1 MALLFLIVAVIAA
14 VFGFG
19 DVAAGA
25 TDIAKVLFYIF
36 LAICAILLI
45 AGAMTYRAIAGPG
58 DSQRLIEPVHRRQA
72 PHRSLLLR
80 KQPRPMSVPLHFLV
94 WTCTAG

>member
-1 MALLFLIVAVIAA
+1 MMLLRWALVFLIVAVIAA

-19 DVAAGA
+19 NVAEGA
-25 TDIAKVLFYIF
+25 ADIAKVLFYIF

-58 DSQRLIEPVHRRQA
+58 GSQA
-72 PHRSLLLR
+72 
-80 KQPRPMSVPLHFLV
+80 
-94 WTCTAG
+94 

>member
-1 MALLFLIVAVIAA
+1 MVLLRWALLFLLVAVIAA

-45 AGAMTYRAIAGPG
+45 AGAMTYRAVAGPG
-58 DSQRLIEPVHRRQA
+58 DSRA
-72 PHRSLLLR
+72 
-80 KQPRPMSVPLHFLV
+80 
-94 WTCTAG
+94 

>member
-1 MALLFLIVAVIAA
+1 MFLLRWALLFLIVAVIAA

-19 DVAAGA
+19 GVAEGA

-45 AGAMTYRAIAGPG
+45 AGAMTYRAVAGPS
-58 DSQRLIEPVHRRQA
+58 D
-72 PHRSLLLR
+72 
-80 KQPRPMSVPLHFLV
+80 
-94 WTCTAG
+94 TA

>member
-1 MALLFLIVAVIAA
+1 MFLLRWALLFLVVAVIAA

-19 DVAAGA
+19 NVAEGA

-58 DSQRLIEPVHRRQA
+58 DSRA
-72 PHRSLLLR
+72 
-80 KQPRPMSVPLHFLV
+80 
-94 WTCTAG
+94 

>member
-1 MALLFLIVAVIAA
+1 MFLLRWALLFLIVAVIAA

-19 DVAAGA
+19 NVAEGA

-45 AGAMTYRAIAGPG
+45 AGAMTYRAVAGPG
-58 DSQRLIEPVHRRQA
+58 DSSA
-72 PHRSLLLR
+72 
-80 KQPRPMSVPLHFLV
+80 
-94 WTCTAG
+94 

>member
-1 MALLFLIVAVIAA
+1 MFLLRWALLFLVVAVIAA

-19 DVAAGA
+19 NVAEGA

-45 AGAMTYRAIAGPG
+45 AGAMTYRAVAGPG
-58 DSQRLIEPVHRRQA
+58 DS
-72 PHRSLLLR
+72 
-80 KQPRPMSVPLHFLV
+80 
-94 WTCTAG
+94 TA

>member
-1 MALLFLIVAVIAA
+1 MFLLRWALLFLVVAVIAA

-19 DVAAGA
+19 NVAEGA

-45 AGAMTYRAIAGPG
+45 AGAMTYRAVAGPG
-58 DSQRLIEPVHRRQA
+58 DSRA
-72 PHRSLLLR
+72 
-80 KQPRPMSVPLHFLV
+80 
-94 WTCTAG
+94 